1 MNGSVEKR
9 KVSTHKTHKK
19 CWARDCGHR
28 TDSHDCV
35 FSTFPRN
42 PERCK
47 EWSKAVGVKDFVG
60 LPIIKLSTLRF
71 ICSCHFKTD
80 DYRLIKNG
88 KRLLEH
94 AIPSVFTENTIP
106 LNELDLTKFA
116 PTVSTVISTCRVQVP
131 IETIKQS
138 NQYSFHNMFNGLKTV
153 LPIGSVNDVSLKQE
167 KQLSLKE
174 SITGDNSTASM
185 KTLSNELCLISESRG
200 LSLPSF
206 NSDNCVQGKSRK
218 ISYSTTDVENIQSP
232 PSAEKKRFIRCS
244 GAVDR
249 TTHKLIMDQVGLKG
263 ENVSPKKKILLTAI
277 QKERRT
283 VEQLKTKIFHLEEL
297 INRIQCSTS
306 SGVSS
311 TMNNIEPPALQQII
325 QMEHNNGKKN
335 HKAIDI
341 P

>member
-244 GAVDR
+244 
-249 TTHKLIMDQVGLKG
+249 
-263 ENVSPKKKILLTAI
+263 VS
-277 QKERRT
+277 
-283 VEQLKTKIFHLEEL
+283 V
-297 INRIQCSTS
+297 
-306 SGVSS
+306 V
-311 TMNNIEPPALQQII
+311 
-325 QMEHNNGKKN
+325 
-335 HKAIDI
+335 
-341 P
+341 